1 MDKKETETRQEVIK
15 LERTF
20 LMVKPDGVSRGLIGE
35 VISRV
40 EAKGL
45 KVVAMKMIKID
56 EELAKR
62 HYAEHEGKPFFSGL
76 ISFITSG
83 PVVTVVV
90 EGKEAVRVLRTLI
103 GETDPKEA
111 EHGTIRG
118 DFGID
123 VGRNIVHG
131 SDSLESA
138 KREVSLFFKPEEITE
153 YKRTDEDWI
162 YEHE

>member
-1 MDKKETETRQEVIK
+1 
-15 LERTF
+15 
-20 LMVKPDGVSRGLIGE
+20 MVKPDGVLRGIAGK

-45 KVVAMKMIKID
+45 KMVAMKMIKID
-56 EELAKR
+56 DDLAKR
-62 HYAEHEGKPFFSGL
+62 HYAEHEGKPFFPGL
-76 ISFITSG
+76 LSFITSG
-83 PVVTVVV
+83 PVVAMVI
-90 EGKEAVRVLRTLI
+90 EGEEAVRVVRTLV
-103 GETDPKEA
+103 GSTNPKEA
-111 EHGTIRG
+111 MHGTIRG
-118 DFGID
+118 DFAID

-138 KREVSLFFKPEEITE
+138 GREISLFFRSEEIIE

>member
-138 KREVSLFFKPEEITE
+138 EREVSLFFKPKEITE